1 MPMLRE
7 FPEKLSAAL
16 LRIVGMLNM
25 LAFLSFILALLGAT
39 QVRAEDHCRG
49 RNLLSDFEANQPE
62 RLAAIKKQADQV
74 VNGSGLLWKIEAEG
88 VSPSWLFGTMHVTDP
103 RVVDLPEAAKEAFEE
118 AETVVIETTDVLD
131 RKAMMAA
138 MAQHPELMMF
148 TGTEKLT
155 DHLDDGQQAELKA
168 ALEERGIPLQTVI
181 KMKPWMLVSLASLPD
196 CETQRQE
203 QGALVLDALLAA
215 DAKKQGKAVAG
226 LETMVDQFE
235 AMASL
240 PMEFHIEGLLS
251 TLALGDRIDDVIETM
266 IVLYTEGE
274 TGMFW
279 PMMDAVMPGEDS
291 EAGYAAFEEVMVTRR
306 NRSMAEMA
314 ADFINDGGAFIAVG
328 ALHLPGEEGLVALLQ
343 ERGYTVSPV
352 EMY

>member
-1 MPMLRE
+1 MFRDLS
-7 FPEKLSAAL
+7 EKLSTAL
-16 LRIVGMLNM
+16 LRILGVLNM
-25 LAFLSFILALLGAT
+25 LAFTNFILALLGAT

-49 RNLLSDFEANQPE
+49 RNLLSDFAANQPE
-62 RLAAIKKQADQV
+62 RLAAIEKEAAQV
-74 VNGSGLLWKIEAEG
+74 ANGSGLLWKVEAKG
-88 VSPSWLFGTMHVTDP
+88 VAPSWLFGTMHVTDP
-103 RVVDLPEAAKEAFEE
+103 RVVDLPKAAKVAFEE
-118 AETVVIETTDVLD
+118 ARTVVIETTDVLD
-131 RKAMMAA
+131 RRAMMAA

-148 TGTEKLT
+148 TGAEKLT
-155 DHLDDGQQAELKA
+155 DHLDERQQAELKA

-181 KMKPWMLVSLASLPD
+181 KMKPWMLVSLASLPE

-215 DAKKQGKAVAG
+215 DAAKDGKAVAG
-226 LETMVDQFE
+226 LESMVDQFE

-240 PMEFHIEGLLS
+240 PMAFHIEGLLS

-279 PMMDAVMPGEDS
+279 PMMGAVMPGEDT

-306 NRSMAEMA
+306 NHSMAKAA
-314 ADFINDGGAFIAVG
+314 ADFIDEGGAFIAVG

-352 EMY
+352 EMR